1 MIGKGKTLLV
11 HDDCMVSRVAHR
23 LEELCGEIELCQSI
37 LKNAPDLPAE
47 YRRAGGISMICWRTS
62 RMASLRES

>member
-37 LKNAPDLPAE
+37 LKNAPDLPTE
-47 YRRAGGISMICWRTS
+47 YRRANK
-62 RMASLRES
+62 E

>member
-23 LEELCGEIELCQSI
+23 LEELCGEIELCPEHPQ
-37 LKNAPDLPAE
+37 KCPRPASGIPP
-47 YRRAGGISMICWRTS
+47 RQQRAGK
-62 RMASLRES
+62 AAA

>member
-23 LEELCGEIELCQSI
+23 LEELCGEIELC
-37 LKNAPDLPAE
+37 
-47 YRRAGGISMICWRTS
+47 
-62 RMASLRES
+62 

>member
-1 MIGKGKTLLV
+1 MIGKGKALLV

-37 LKNAPDLPAE
+37 LKNAPDLLFVGAVE
-47 YRRAGGISMICWRTS
+47 S
-62 RMASLRES
+62 R

>member
-11 HDDCMVSRVAHR
+11 HDDCVVSRVAHR

-37 LKNAPDLPAE
+37 LKKPPTCQRNTAAP
-47 YRRAGGISMICWRTS
+47 TKS
-62 RMASLRES
+62 R

>member
-1 MIGKGKTLLV
+1 MIGKGKALLV

-37 LKNAPDLPAE
+37 LKMPPTCQRNTAAP
-47 YRRAGGISMICWRTS
+47 TKS
-62 RMASLRES
+62 R